1 MTLKSVS
8 SYDTARP
15 QGEWLNLSSA
25 FTWLTALLG
34 ERQDLTV
41 AVAEGAGWGAPAA
54 YMFPIATVEMDSAYW
69 PENFNVAKATPDDV
83 RDWINYPAF
92 LGMLCHEVAHAN
104 HSGWLYA
111 LGKRV
116 ENGTTKLSDDEKH
129 GMGSAILLEEIRI
142 EHQHLMHRSQDVPWL
157 TSFATTISTAEAFK
171 AKELTGI
178 ARASRCALLILGR
191 IDGGDMEN
199 NAETKRVRRLID
211 ASLGNELL
219 GKLENIWR
227 RFLKCQD
234 DDDATMLALG
244 TEWYKL
250 TQDDPNDPQSGGTEM
265 GQELSDLLDKLAE
278 TVAKEIGNDAG
289 LKKMLERMADAI
301 RASDKEMADRAQA
314 RAAARAVFGELGGA
328 PQNQHNA
335 FTGWQPPNGDE
346 RSLARRTAQKIL
358 DAYMREK
365 TLMPHMAV
373 LPPGRLN
380 ARAAMNRQAQ
390 RSMGMYPTAAPFK
403 TVTRK
408 ANPSPPLDV
417 GIVVDTSFSQ
427 SAAVKAS
434 SSAAYSLGQAVKII
448 PDGRVSLVTFGDKA
462 AKVLGPY
469 DRLQGVPCLN
479 EGGGT
484 GFLKQAVRAV
494 DGEMN
499 FLRKGAA
506 RLLVIVTD
514 GMLNGNEFQGRDEM
528 LQRLLKNGAHILWVH
543 TARPGRDASPVGP
556 NTEFHDH
563 WTIPVLKHPNYRV
576 AHMTSTAELP
586 QLICDEAVKVLE
598 VS

>member
-1 MTLKSVS
+1 MTLKSVNS
-8 SYDTARP
+8 FDTARP
-15 QGEWLNLSSA
+15 EGEWLDLSSA

-54 YMFPIATVEMDSAYW
+54 YMFPIATVEMDSKYW
-69 PENFNVAKATPDDV
+69 PEDFKPGKAKPEDV
-83 RDWINYPAF
+83 RDWKNYPAF

-104 HSGWLYA
+104 HSGWLYD

-116 ENGTTKLSDDEKH
+116 DNGTTKLSGDEKH

-142 EHQHLMHRSQDVPWL
+142 EHQHLIHRNQDVPWL

-171 AKELTGI
+171 AKELPGI

-191 IDGGDMEN
+191 IDGGDMED
-199 NAETKRVRRLID
+199 NAETKRVRRLIA

-219 GKLENIWR
+219 GKLENIWQ

-234 DDDATMLALG
+234 DDGDEMLALG
-244 TEWYKL
+244 VEWYKL
-250 TQDDPNDPQSGGTEM
+250 TQDDPNDPPQSGGTEI
-265 GQELSDLLDKLAE
+265 GQELSDLLDELAE
-278 TVAKEIGNDAG
+278 AVAKEIGNDAG
-289 LKKMLERMADAI
+289 LKRMLERMADAI
-301 RASDKEMADRAQA
+301 KKSDKEMADRAQA
-314 RAAARAVFGELGGA
+314 RADARVVFGG
-328 PQNQHNA
+328 PPTSQHWA
-335 FTGWQPPNGDE
+335 FQGWQMPTAQQ

-365 TLMPHMAV
+365 TLMPHMSV

-380 ARAAMNRQAQ
+380 ARSAMNRQAQ
-390 RSMGMYPTAAPFK
+390 KHQGMYPSAAPFK
-403 TVTRK
+403 TVRRK

-434 SSAAYSLGQAVKII
+434 AAGAYCLGQAVKII
-448 PDGRVSLVTFGDKA
+448 PDGRVSLVTFGDRA
-462 AKVLGPY
+462 TRILGPH
-469 DRLQGVPCLN
+469 DRLQGVPDLK

-484 GFLKQAVRAV
+484 GFLKQAMRAV

-514 GMLNGNEFQGRDEM
+514 GQLNPPEFEGRDEV
-528 LQRLLKNGAHILWVH
+528 LQRLLDNGVHILWVH
-543 TARPGRDASPVGP
+543 TARPGSDPSPVGP
-556 NTEFHDH
+556 NRKFHDF
-563 WTIPVLKHPNYRV
+563 WTIPVLKNPNYRV
-576 AHMTSTAELP
+576 AHMTDPGELP
-586 QLICDEAVKVLE
+586 KMICEEAVKVLQ